1 MQINEKYI
9 SVFANAADL
18 LAQFEVVKTCSKQ
31 QPSPYKYVREWFVTQ
46 FPKYKELPDFS
57 EKAPKVVDLA
67 TFQGKVEEKKEQDK
81 QKGA

>member
-1 MQINEKYI
+1 MQKYM
-9 SVFANAADL
+9 SVFENAADL
-18 LAQFEVVKTCSKQ
+18 LAQFEAVKTCSKQ

-67 TFQGKVEEKKEQDK
+67 AFQNMVEQKKEQDE